1 MLYVDCSVAM
11 WSHSVTASSVTVAV
25 RSPWPRFWDWS
36 LITMRGGYK
45 MGKSRLQ
52 NFLRFKTGSNV
63 LCLPQGCANPLKF
76 TNICI
81 SISEICEFDLEEV
94 IALMYTGTK
103 HSFFYNIIKTT
114 NLQIKPQ
121 MCKFLLVICELV

>member
-11 WSHSVTASSVTVAV
+11 SSHSVTASSVIVAV

-52 NFLRFKTGSNV
+52 NFLRFKTLQDRV
-63 LCLPQGCANPLKF
+63 KRVMPLKF

-81 SISEICEFDLEEV
+81 SISAICEFDLEEV

-103 HSFFYNIIKTT
+103 PFF
-114 NLQIKPQ
+114 
-121 MCKFLLVICELV
+121 

>member
-11 WSHSVTASSVTVAV
+11 WSHSVTASSVIVAV

-45 MGKSRLQ
+45 MGKSRIQ
-52 NFLRFKTGSNV
+52 NFLRFKTLQDRVKRFMPPTGVCKPSRIHKY
-63 LCLPQGCANPLKF
+63 LHIY
-76 TNICI
+76 ICNF
-81 SISEICEFDLEEV
+81 CEFDLEEV

-103 HSFFYNIIKTT
+103 PSFFFKHNYDY
-114 NLQIKPQ
+114 
-121 MCKFLLVICELV
+121 KFAN

>member
-1 MLYVDCSVAM
+1 MDCCVAM
-11 WSHSVTASSVTVAV
+11 WSHSVTASSVIVAV

-36 LITMRGGYK
+36 LITMRGSYK
-45 MGKSRLQ
+45 MRKSRLQ
-52 NFLRFKTGSNV
+52 NFLRFKTLQDRV
-63 LCLPQGCANPLKF
+63 KRFMLPQGCANPLKF

-103 HSFFYNIIKTT
+103 PFSFIT
-114 NLQIKPQ
+114 
-121 MCKFLLVICELV
+121 